1 MKDLGDFIKKTR
13 QKYNLSA
20 TKLEQLSHVSK
31 SYIYK
36 IENGLKTEPKDEIL
50 VKLAFGFGRAGANS
64 KSVLEEMVSKSN
76 NISQDILKELNDILL
91 TIEYEF
97 AKSKK
102 SIDNLSY
109 MLADKK
115 NNLEYTINIYNQT
128 YTVELNNNIK
138 SSIKSVLDEIVKMHI
153 FNNPELLKN
162 NTLTNEKVDY
172 SYGINK
178 LKIMED
184 RAFKD
189 NEDSDN

>member
-1 MKDLGDFIKKTR
+1 MKGLGNFIKKTR

-36 IENGLKTEPKDEIL
+36 IENGLKIEPKDEIL

-64 KSVLEEMVSKSN
+64 KSILEELVSKSN
-76 NISQDILKELNDILL
+76 NISQDMLKELKEILL
-91 TIEYEF
+91 TMEYEF

-102 SIDNLSY
+102 NIDNLSY

-115 NNLEYTINIYNQT
+115 NSLEYTINIYNQT

-138 SSIKSVLDEIVKMHI
+138 SSIKSVIDEIVKIHI

-162 NTLTNEKVDY
+162 DTLTNEKVDY

-189 NEDSDN
+189 NGDSDN